1 MEGKVTPFGNNP
13 LTKKSDKPWKPMSLK
28 EVLGSK
34 KDLTSTLGSKKDL
47 ERTIGTSK

>member
-34 KDLTSTLGSKKDL
+34 KDLEK
-47 ERTIGTSK
+47 TIGTSSKEKQ